1 MSSGMH
7 KRLDRYLLTY
17 FFQAFLAVTISIG
30 LTIVVINL
38 ISELRDFIDNDVSLL
53 QVLEYYVYFGG
64 WVIKSFTPMFVLL
77 AALLSI
83 SLLARRHEILAM
95 KASGLSLYRITLPFA
110 LVTLLIAAA
119 HFTYNEY
126 VFPDM
131 NKRKLEIKNFTIE
144 KKSRAVQAQVRD
156 IYRQIDPA
164 SFYTIT
170 QFDTERRTGEGFK
183 LYRSERNRASE
194 ITTAE
199 KIVYQDFLWQAI
211 KGNRRQ
217 FEEGTETRYLE
228 FDTLII
234 GDIADTPEDLAKRL
248 GKPEDMGLDEL
259 RKYID
264 LMKRTGGP
272 YVREMVDLK
281 TKYSF
286 PLASF
291 IVVLICVPFAS
302 NPRRAGIAL
311 SIAVGAGISLVYFVL
326 YRLLQAAGSNG
337 KIPDDIATWGIN
349 GLFFLIGLFLMWRS
363 PK

>member
-1 MSSGMH
+1 ML

-17 FFQAFLAVTISIG
+17 FFLSFLAVTISIG
-30 LTIVVINL
+30 LTIIVINL
-38 ISELRDFIDNDVSLL
+38 VQELRDFIDNHVSML
-53 QVLEYYVYFGG
+53 QVLEYYMYFGG

-77 AALLSI
+77 AVLLSV

-110 LVTLLIAAA
+110 LITLLVAAG
-119 HFTYNEY
+119 HFCYNEY

-131 NKRKLEIKNFTIE
+131 NRRQLEIKNFTIE
-144 KKSRAVQAQVRD
+144 KKSRAIHTQVRN
-156 IYRQIDPA
+156 IYRQISPG
-164 SFYTIT
+164 SFYTMA
-170 QFDTERRTGEGFK
+170 QFDTERRMGESFK
-183 LYRSERNRASE
+183 LYRSENNRATE
-194 ITTAE
+194 IITADR
-199 KIVYQDFLWQAI
+199 IIYLDFLWQAVN
-211 KGNRRQ
+211 GH
-217 FEEGTETRYLE
+217 
-228 FDTLII
+228 
-234 GDIADTPEDLAKRL
+234 RL

-259 RKYID
+259 KKYID

-272 YVREMVDLK
+272 YSHEIVDLK

-326 YRLLQAAGSNG
+326 YRLLQSAGANG
-337 KIPDDIATWGIN
+337 KIPDNIAAWGIN
-349 GLFFLIGLFLMWRS
+349 GLFLLIGLILMWRS

>member
-1 MSSGMH
+1 
-7 KRLDRYLLTY
+7 
-17 FFQAFLAVTISIG
+17 
-30 LTIVVINL
+30 
-38 ISELRDFIDNDVSLL
+38 
-53 QVLEYYVYFGG
+53 
-64 WVIKSFTPMFVLL
+64 
-77 AALLSI
+77 LLSI

-110 LVTLLIAAA
+110 LVTLLIAVA

-131 NKRKLEIKNFTIE
+131 NRRKLEIKNFTIE
-144 KKSRAVQAQVRD
+144 KKSRAIQSQVRD
-156 IYRQIDPA
+156 IYRQIDPG
-164 SFYTIT
+164 SFYTLS
-170 QFDTERRTGEGFK
+170 QFDTERRSGEGFK
-183 LYRSERNRASE
+183 LYRSENNRATE
-194 ITTAE
+194 IITAE
-199 KIVYQDFLWQAI
+199 RIVYLDFLWQAVQ
-211 KGNRRQ
+211 GHRRIFQ
-217 FEEGTETRYLE
+217 DGAEARYRE

-259 RKYID
+259 KQYID

-272 YVREMVDLK
+272 CVRETVDLK

-311 SIAVGAGISLVYFVL
+311 SIAVGAGISLVYFVC
-326 YRLLQAAGSNG
+326 YRLLQSAGANG
-337 KIPDDIATWGIN
+337 KIPEDIAAWGIN
-349 GLFFLIGLFLMWRS
+349 GLFLVIGFVLMWRS

>member
-1 MSSGMH
+1 ML

-17 FFQAFLAVTISIG
+17 FFLSFLAVTISIG
-30 LTIVVINL
+30 LTIIVINL
-38 ISELRDFIDNDVSLL
+38 VQELRDFIDNHVSML
-53 QVLEYYVYFGG
+53 QVLEYYMYFGG

-77 AALLSI
+77 AVLLSV

-110 LVTLLIAAA
+110 LITLLVAAG
-119 HFTYNEY
+119 HFCYNEY

-131 NKRKLEIKNFTIE
+131 NRRQLEIKNFTIE
-144 KKSRAVQAQVRD
+144 KKSRAIHTQVRN
-156 IYRQIDPA
+156 IYRQISPG
-164 SFYTIT
+164 SFYTMA
-170 QFDTERRTGEGFK
+170 QFDTERRMGESFK
-183 LYRSERNRASE
+183 LYRSENNRATE
-194 ITTAE
+194 IITADR
-199 KIVYQDFLWQAI
+199 IIYLDFLWQAVN
-211 KGNRRQ
+211 GHRRL
-217 FEEGTETRYLE
+217 FKEGAETRYLE
-228 FDTLII
+228 FDTLIV
-234 GDIADTPEDLAKRL
+234 GDIDDTPEDLAKRL

-259 RKYID
+259 KKYID

-272 YVREMVDLK
+272 YSHEIVDLK

-311 SIAVGAGISLVYFVL
+311 SIAVGAGISLIYFVL
-326 YRLLQAAGSNG
+326 YRLLQSAGATG
-337 KIPDDIATWGIN
+337 TIPDNIAAWGIN
-349 GLFFLIGLFLMWRS
+349 GLFLLIGLILMWRS

>member
-1 MSSGMH
+1 ML

-17 FFQAFLAVTISIG
+17 FSLSFLAVTLAIG
-30 LTIVVINL
+30 LTIIVINL
-38 ISELRDFIDNDVSLL
+38 VQELRDFIDNDVSIL
-53 QVLEYYVYFGG
+53 QILEYYAYFGG

-77 AALLSI
+77 AVLFSI
-83 SLLARRHEILAM
+83 SLLARKHEILAM

-110 LVTLLIAAA
+110 LITSLVAVA
-119 HFTYNEY
+119 HFCYNEY

-131 NKRKLEIKNFTIE
+131 NQRRLEIKNFTIE
-144 KKSRAVQAQVRD
+144 KRSRAAQALVRD
-156 IYRQIDPA
+156 IYRQINPG
-164 SFYTIT
+164 SFYTIA
-170 QFDTERRTGEGFK
+170 QFDTERRMGEGFK
-183 LYRSERNRASE
+183 LYRSAENRASE
-194 ITTAE
+194 IITAE
-199 KIVYQDFLWQAI
+199 KIVYMDFLWQAV

-217 FEEGTETRYLE
+217 FREGTETRYVV

-234 GDIADTPEDLAKRL
+234 GDIDDTPEDLAKRL
-248 GKPEDMGLDEL
+248 GKPEDMGLEEL
-259 RKYID
+259 KKYID

-302 NPRRAGIAL
+302 NPRRAGIAV
-311 SIAVGAGISLVYFVL
+311 SVAVGSGISLVYFVL
-326 YRLLQAAGSNG
+326 YRMLQAAGSNG
-337 KIPDDIATWGIN
+337 KIPDDVAAWGIN
-349 GLFFLIGLFLMWRS
+349 GLFLLIGLFLMWRS